1 MIKNLEKLEN
11 LEILDNLEN
20 LKKNKKLGKLR
31 HRRSPQ
37 LGNHVAELLRQC
49 LCRQGDAFRHVE
61 DGRWLSLARHII
73 ARAEEFAKQTVV
85 VVMMSLLEV
94 SRAMQTLV
102 LDINCIMMHMQRR
115 HHHHRQVARQQH
127 KRYDVS
133 Q

>member
-1 MIKNLEKLEN
+1 M
-11 LEILDNLEN
+11 
-20 LKKNKKLGKLR
+20 GKLR

-37 LGNHVAELLRQC
+37 PNLPLRKQQHLGRLRH
-49 LCRQGDAFRHVE
+49 GDAFRHVE
-61 DGRWLSLARHII
+61 VRRWLSLARHII

-102 LDINCIMMHMQRR
+102 LDINCIVMHMQRR
-115 HHHHRQVARQQH
+115 HHYHRQVAHQQH

-133 Q
+133 QQSVHLSACKDTIFLEL